1 VQNLLGGHSKN
12 SVTLPYLEIVKIGNF
27 IYRVF
32 KKSSPLIF
40 FWNIFT
46 SVKSFCVKCC
56 KFVGNSYPHISTNFY
71 TFILIFHQIALIY

>member
-40 FWNIFT
+40 FGIF
-46 SVKSFCVKCC
+46 SLRLSLF
-56 KFVGNSYPHISTNFY
+56 
-71 TFILIFHQIALIY
+71 A